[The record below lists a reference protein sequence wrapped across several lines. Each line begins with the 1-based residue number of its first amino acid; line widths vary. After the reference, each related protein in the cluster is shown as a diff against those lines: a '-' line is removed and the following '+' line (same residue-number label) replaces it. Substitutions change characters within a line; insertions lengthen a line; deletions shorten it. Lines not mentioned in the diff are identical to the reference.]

1 MQMQELFF
9 GERLSA
15 LPRGG
20 LHRKLESAPAQA
32 KSTKASPPAIQTE
45 VSARTSP
52 AYFLLWDPPAKEGRR
67 PTCSPWR
74 AAEWMR
80 QLAVWNVSNGRR
92 GSIQR
97 VRHVSSPSTDHAG
110 IIHCFS
116 QRRAH
121 HASVSCSDVD
131 FAASAVLASP
141 PHSLQNLT
149 PARKHGQNNPP
160 REKGQILP

>member
-1 MQMQELFF
+1 MEKGRQGPLVQMQELFF

-20 LHRKLESAPAQA
+20 LHRRLESGQA

-45 VSARTSP
+45 VSTRTSP
-52 AYFLLWDPPAKEGRR
+52 AYSLLWDPPAKEGRR

-80 QLAVWNVSNGRR
+80 QLVVWNVSDGRR

-97 VRHVSSPSTDHAG
+97 VRHVSSPTTDHAG

-116 QRRAH
+116 QRWAH

-131 FAASAVLASP
+131 FAASTVLASP
-141 PHSLQNLT
+141 PHSQLQI
-149 PARKHGQNNPP
+149 QDPP
-160 REKGQILP
+160 GR